1 MRKNKPNPALV
12 VEDDALTAL
21 ATQDLLVS
29 EGYDPVEI
37 CDSAKAALALLA
49 DLAPRLL
56 VLDAGL
62 ADRADGWL
70 IAELARETI
79 SPAPRLIFLT
89 GSPDQIPAH
98 IAQLGTVLAK
108 PCGEDALREAVRAG
122 R

>member
-1 MRKNKPNPALV
+1 MRKNKSNPALV
-12 VEDDALTAL
+12 VEDDALIAL
-21 ATQDLLVS
+21 ATQDLLLS
-29 EGYDPVEI
+29 EGYAPVEI
-37 CDSAKAALALLA
+37 RDSAKTALAAMA

-62 ADRADGWL
+62 ADRSDGWT

-89 GSPDQIPAH
+89 GSPDLIPPR
-98 IAQLGTVLAK
+98 IAKLGTVLAK
-108 PCGEDALREAVRAG
+108 PCSEEALREAVRDG